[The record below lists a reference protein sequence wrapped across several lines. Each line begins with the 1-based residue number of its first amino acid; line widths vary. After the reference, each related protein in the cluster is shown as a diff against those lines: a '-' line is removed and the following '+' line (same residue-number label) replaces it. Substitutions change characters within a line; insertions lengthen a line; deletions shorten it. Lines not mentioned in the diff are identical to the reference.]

1 MAGYKKG
8 NEIPTIDV
16 VLVTIDVK
24 REDETGEYEEELAL
38 DTADQIGVEPS
49 IETTDAITLIIKGKL
64 KAQKRGTSTLTGNTI
79 TLRDNVFNPEL
90 VMILQGGKV
99 TYDGDNPS
107 LVTGYIPPVAGSSVD
122 DLPIFRLN
130 AYSAV
135 YDASGIIQ
143 RYEKIT
149 YPNCT
154 GQPIAMSS
162 EDNVFRVSEYTI
174 ISAPSDGEAPYTIG
188 YVDKLPDI
196 VANDE

>member
-1 MAGYKKG
+1 MPYKKG
-8 NEIPTIDV
+8 TEIATIDV
-16 VLVTIDVK
+16 VLVTIDVYDSSTESYK
-24 REDETGEYEEELAL
+24 EDIAL
-38 DTADQIGVEPS
+38 NTADQISIDPS

-64 KAQKRGTSTLTGNTI
+64 IAQKRGQSTLTGNTI

-90 VMILQGGKV
+90 VLCLQGGKIK
-99 TYDGDNPS
+99 YDSVDTDK
-107 LVTGYIPPVAGSSVD
+107 VVGYTPPVAGSSLD

-130 AYSAV
+130 AYSAQ
-135 YDASGIIQ
+135 YDASGLIV

-174 ISAPSDGEAPYTIG
+174 ISAPNEGQAPYDID
-188 YVDKLPDI
+188 YVDKLPT
-196 VANDE
+196 VSAGE

>member
-1 MAGYKKG
+1 MAYKKG
-8 NEIPTIDV
+8 TEIATIDV
-16 VLVTIDVK
+16 VLVTIDVYDSSTK
-24 REDETGEYEEELAL
+24 EYKEDIAL
-38 DTADQIGVEPS
+38 NTADQISVDPS

-64 KAQKRGTSTLTGNTI
+64 VAQKRGQSTLTGNSI

-90 VMILQGGKV
+90 VLCLQGGKIK
-99 TYDGDNPS
+99 YDSVDTDK
-107 LVTGYIPPVAGSSVD
+107 VIGYTPPVAGSSLD

-130 AYSAV
+130 AYSAQ
-135 YDASGIIQ
+135 YDASGLIV

-174 ISAPSDGEAPYTIG
+174 ISAPSEGEAPYDIT
-188 YVDKLPDI
+188 YVDALPT
-196 VANDE
+196 VSAGA